1 MWRYFFLL
9 GILIAAPAIGR
20 CDSVQF
26 TVNLANIGTLYKGGT
41 IDLFS
46 SGLNGTML
54 SGQSLSLDLVLS
66 NDVLARLTVSDPS
79 FGISLIVHTNAG
91 VAPGFADASTTGFL
105 LDPSGNQLGASQTAG
120 RSDAS
125 DGTFTIGLDP
135 IQGGDIS
142 GVHFDTLFPD
152 AGFVVT
158 DAQLRFSIGSPNNG
172 LIFGT
177 AQQLPESSNRWDYL
191 GLFVVLAICFY
202 KTGRHRAVKMV

>member
-1 MWRYFFLL
+1 MWRHFLLL

-26 TVNLANIGTLYKGGT
+26 TVNPANIGTLYKGGS

-46 SGLNGTML
+46 SGLSGAML

-79 FGISLIVHTNAG
+79 FGISPIVHTNAG
-91 VAPGFADASTTGFL
+91 AAPGFADASTTGFL
-105 LDPSGNQLGASQTAG
+105 LDSSGNRLGASQTAG
-120 RSDAS
+120 RSDGS

-142 GVHFDTLFPD
+142 GVHFDTVFPD
-152 AGFVVT
+152 TGFVVT
-158 DAQLRFSIGSPNNG
+158 DAQLRFSINSPNNG

-191 GLFVVLAICFY
+191 GLSVLLAIVLY
-202 KTGRHRAVKMV
+202 GARRYRAVEVV